1 MSKADKVPAEAWA
14 DFATRLPAEE
24 IEEFAEAIEKSY
36 RGWTF
41 AEIEAVY
48 GEEAAI
54 NAGIATDPD
63 AAPVEVNGYED
74 YRPFLEVDP
83 ELVKRMTRTRS

>member
-1 MSKADKVPAEAWA
+1 MSKAGKVPAEAWA

-24 IEEFAEAIEKSY
+24 MEEFAEAIEKSY
-36 RGWTF
+36 HGWTF

-63 AAPVEVNGYED
+63 AAPVEW
-74 YRPFLEVDP
+74 
-83 ELVKRMTRTRS
+83 K